1 MAARSS
7 DLIGASSFVRDFDE
21 TTTCPCNI
29 FEKPYVDYGIS
40 QGMYMQLYNHEIV
53 SLITSCLIQDSLK
66 NTFL

>member
-21 TTTCPCNI
+21 TTTCPCDI

-40 QGMYMQLYNHEIV
+40 QGM
-53 SLITSCLIQDSLK
+53 
-66 NTFL
+66 